1 MMSGEEKSLTVENEA
16 AVEDFCLDHEV
27 YAEVSSAAQ
36 LRDIKLLG
44 SEYSIKP
51 EIFEVLKDLENMNH
65 GFSGECTHLL
75 LDDEAGLALGHYRW
89 SAEVKSGR
97 KKVLKL
103 QADYLVAYT
112 GLSGCDEGHVRFFF
126 EKVGRFATYPYFRA
140 LFSHQ
145 SSESGLMLPPLP
157 TLNERV
163 D

>member
-1 MMSGEEKSLTVENEA
+1 MMSTEKSLTVESEK
-16 AVEDFCLDHEV
+16 ELQGFSFDQDL
-27 YAEVSSAAQ
+27 YAQVSVSAQ

-51 EIFEVLKDLENMNH
+51 EIFEVLEDLENMNH
-65 GFSGECTHLL
+65 GFSGECTQLFF
-75 LDDEAGLALGHYRW
+75 DEEAGVAMGHFRW

-103 QADYLVAYT
+103 QTDYLVAYT
-112 GLSGCDEGHVRFFF
+112 GLADCDEGHVRFFL
-126 EKVGRFATYPYFRA
+126 EKIGRFATYPYFRA
-140 LFSHQ
+140 LFSHH

-157 TLNERV
+157 TLSERV

>member
-1 MMSGEEKSLTVENEA
+1 MADSEKSLSVESDGE
-16 AVEDFCLDHEV
+16 VPGFCLDYDV
-27 YAEVSSAAQ
+27 YAKVSTAAQ
-36 LRDIKLLG
+36 LRDIKLLE
-44 SEYSIKP
+44 SAYSIKP
-51 EIFEVLKDLENMNH
+51 EVFEVTEDLENMNH
-65 GFSGECTHLL
+65 GFSGECTQLFF
-75 LDDEAGLALGHYRW
+75 DEEAGLALGHYRW

-112 GLSGCDEGHVRFFF
+112 GLTDCDEGHVRFFF